1 MNKFICRIIV
11 SFFKKSE
18 NTILALMTLLLLII
32 LACLFFLADKIGTNA
47 FTIFTAIIC
56 SIIASIVIL
65 IIYSLID
72 KKKETI
78 IDIYNKFGLT
88 NLYEKKTDAVA
99 DFNEALKKCK
109 QRVWAIGITNKAFIK
124 QQKNSFNNLIE
135 NNCSIDIKIVFW
147 DDCSKIVNNN
157 EVFKSIIDVQLALE
171 NQLSISCFNDILEQK
186 LYKDII
192 NTLKEIDN
200 EIKEE
205 YKENIEIGFIT
216 SPSNFSC
223 LVIDDNVFFYPF
235 LSTGESNS
243 TPMILCDAKGI
254 IGKSILEHYEYL
266 FKSKPYYRN
275 YKLKTISENLKNY
288 ENCSNW
294 K

>member
-1 MNKFICRIIV
+1 MNKLICSTIV
-11 SFFKKSE
+11 GFFKKSE
-18 NTILALMTLLLLII
+18 NTILSLVTLLLLII
-32 LACLFFLADKIGTNA
+32 LACLFFLADKMGPNA

-56 SIIASIVIL
+56 SIVASIIIL
-65 IIYSLID
+65 IIYNLID

-99 DFNEALKKCK
+99 DFNKALKKCK

-147 DDCSKIVNNN
+147 DDCSKIVKNN
-157 EVFKSIIDVQLALE
+157 EVNKSIIDVQLALE
-171 NQLSISCFNDILEQK
+171 NQLSISCFNDIREQN
-186 LYKDII
+186 LYIDII
-192 NTLKEIDN
+192 STLKEINN

-205 YKENIEIGFIT
+205 FKKNIEIGFIT

-223 LVIDDNVFFYPF
+223 LVIDDNIFFYPF
-235 LSTGESNS
+235 LSTGESNL
-243 TPMILCDAKGI
+243 TPMISCDADGI

-275 YKLKTISENLKNY
+275 YKLNTISENLKNY

-294 K
+294 Q